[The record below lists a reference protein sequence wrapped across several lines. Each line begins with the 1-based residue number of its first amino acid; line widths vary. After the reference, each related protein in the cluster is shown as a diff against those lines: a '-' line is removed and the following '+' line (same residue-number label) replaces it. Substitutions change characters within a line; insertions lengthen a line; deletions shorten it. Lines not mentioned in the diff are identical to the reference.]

1 MRSHRDI
8 KLLKTNKRRNELIS
22 EPNNHTTKYL
32 SEKLLAD
39 ETSKEQMIKFI
50 QANVYGSSNFR
61 HMEDMNDYCLI
72 IGQTI

>member
-1 MRSHRDI
+1 M
-8 KLLKTNKRRNELIS
+8 S

-39 ETSKEQMIKFI
+39 EISKEQMSKFI

-61 HMEDMNDYCLI
+61 HMQDMHDCCLI
-72 IGQTI
+72 IGPTL